1 MLPPALIGS
10 ASRMAIAALISAAFC
25 SALAAQTRKIDSLKN
40 VLAQT
45 KLPDTTRV
53 KVLNQ
58 LHKAYFST
66 ARFNEADSV
75 ARVALTIA
83 QRIADKLLIGQSIT
97 NIGNVLYA
105 KGKYSEALGHYF
117 DALKIQEEVGNKL
130 GMGPPLNNIAS
141 IYRLQ
146 GRYKES
152 LDYHFK
158 SLSIKEEMKD
168 SSAVATS
175 LNNIGLVYAHLEN
188 FSEALTY
195 HQKSMR
201 IREVQNDKHG
211 VAISL
216 NNMSDVYISLGRY
229 DDALKSCFVALK
241 IHDELGEK
249 PETFYVLLN
258 IGAAYRGKQ
267 QFQKAI
273 EYGIQGLKLADSL
286 EMPENIKEAYES
298 LSRTYQAMGNEKAAF
313 EYFRKFVELKDS
325 LYSKEVEKKTSE
337 LQIEYETAQKEKQ
350 IELLKRDNDITRLE
364 NEKWRDTFIGLFGV
378 FVIIGLFVS
387 YRYNAKRRAEK
398 LLQEKNAAL
407 EEKTKLVEE
416 KTAQLAKAYDE
427 LAMSKSEVELKNV
440 ALEKTLGNLSAMQQQ
455 LVQQEKL
462 AALGELVAGV
472 AHEIQNPLNFV
483 NNFSEIS
490 AELCAEIAD
499 ELKKPDA
506 NFANIE
512 ALLADV
518 ETNLQKVS
526 HHGNRASTIVKS
538 MLEHSRKSPSEKEP
552 TDLNA
557 LLNEYL
563 KLSYQSYRMKHHG
576 FNAQMITK
584 FDDAVGL
591 VAVMPREMSQVFL
604 NVFNNA
610 FYAMREKAATA
621 PNIYAPLLTIQTKRE
636 NEKIEIRIRDNGV
649 GISDEVKR
657 KIFQPFFTTKKS
669 GDGTGLGLS
678 ISNDIV
684 KAHGGSIS
692 VESIEGEFA
701 EFVITLPTK

>member
-1 MLPPALIGS
+1 MS
-10 ASRMAIAALISAAFC
+10 AALC
-25 SALAAQTRKIDSLKN
+25 SSLAAQTRKIDSLKS

-45 KLPDTTRV
+45 KLPDTTKV

-58 LHKAYFST
+58 LHTACFST
-66 ARFNEADSV
+66 ARFNEADSA
-75 ARVALTIA
+75 ARAALTIA
-83 QRIADKLLIGQSIT
+83 QRIADKFLIGQSLT
-97 NIGNVLYA
+97 NVGNALYA

-117 DALKIQEEVGNKL
+117 DALKIQEEIGNKL
-130 GMGPPLNNIAS
+130 GMGRLLNNIAS

-158 SLSIKEEMKD
+158 SLSVKEEMKD
-168 SSAVATS
+168 SNAIATS

-201 IREVQNDKHG
+201 IREIQNDKHG
-211 VAISL
+211 VAVSL
-216 NNMSDVYISLGRY
+216 NNISDVYISLGRY

-241 IHDELGEK
+241 IHEELGEE

-258 IGAAYRGKQ
+258 IGAAYRGKR

-286 EMPENIKEAYES
+286 EMPENVKEAYGS

-325 LYSKEVEKKTSE
+325 LFSKEVEKKTSE
-337 LQIEYETAQKEKQ
+337 LQIEYATAQKEKQ
-350 IELLKRDNDITRLE
+350 IELLKRDNDIARLE
-364 NEKWRDTFIGLFGV
+364 NEKWRNTFIGLFGV

-407 EEKTKLVEE
+407 EEKTKLLEE
-416 KTAQLAKAYDE
+416 KTAELAKAYDE
-427 LAMSKSEVELKNV
+427 LATSKSEVERKNV
-440 ALEKTLGNLSAMQQQ
+440 ALEKTLADLNAMQQQ

-483 NNFSEIS
+483 NNFAELSY
-490 AELCAEIAD
+490 ELCAEIAD
-499 ELKKPDA
+499 ELKKTDVD
-506 NFANIE
+506 FANIE

-518 ETNLQKVS
+518 ESNLQKVS
-526 HHGNRASTIVKS
+526 HHGKRASAIVKS
-538 MLEHSRKSPSEKEP
+538 MLEHSRKSSSEKEP

-557 LLNEYL
+557 LLHQYL
-563 KLSYQSYRMKHHG
+563 KLTYQSYRMNHRG
-576 FNAQMITK
+576 FNAQITTR
-584 FDDAVGL
+584 FDDAVGH
-591 VAVMPREMSQVFL
+591 VAVMPREVSQVFV
-604 NVFNNA
+604 NIFNNA
-610 FYAMREKAATA
+610 FYAMHEKVPVAQNGYM
-621 PNIYAPLLTIQTKRE
+621 PELHVQTKKRDD
-636 NEKIEIRIRDNGV
+636 KIEIRIRDNGV
-649 GISDEVKR
+649 GISDDVKR

-669 GDGTGLGLS
+669 GEGTGLGLS
-678 ISNDIV
+678 ISNDVV

-692 VESIEGEFA
+692 VESREGEFA